1 MNRVLKPMAA
11 IIGAAICVAAAAPFA
26 INNSVRPPEDV
37 ARDASRNPSAM
48 VAFAKIKAGQTVVD
62 ILPGGGYFTRIF
74 AQVVGPN
81 GKVVAL
87 VSDQMAARQPETAA
101 VIQALASEPAYANFE
116 PAVRSLGNIGA
127 PNSIDMVW
135 TAQNYHDLRSAKLPP
150 NTITGINRAVFAA
163 LKPGGIVVV
172 VDHSAAKGS
181 GARDVDTLHRID
193 GALVIA
199 EVTSVGFEFAEESS
213 VFANP
218 ADDHSKIVF
227 DPAIRGNTDQFV
239 YRFVKPKM

>member
-1 MNRVLKPMAA
+1 
-11 IIGAAICVAAAAPFA
+11 
-26 INNSVRPPEDV
+26 
-37 ARDASRNPSAM
+37 
-48 VAFAKIKAGQTVVD
+48 
-62 ILPGGGYFTRIF
+62 
-74 AQVVGPN
+74 VVGPN
-81 GKVVAL
+81 GKVIAL
-87 VSDQMAARQPETAA
+87 VSDQMAARRPETAA
-101 VIQALASEPAYANFE
+101 VIQALASEPAYANVE

-163 LKPGGIVVV
+163 LKPGGTYVV

-199 EVTSVGFEFAEESS
+199 EVTSVGFEFAGESS
-213 VFANP
+213 ALANP

-227 DPAIRGNTDQFV
+227 DPAIRGNTDQFI